1 MDEAAIGQDRPLIDR
16 LDTGSLI
23 PVKRSSGRKPE
34 NIGTGKGYG
43 GNFCDI
49 RDIWPGV
56 SLAVSSI
63 IDVDV
68 IITLGKR
75 HRHNNQTCQL
85 KQLTQSHKVSSL
97 NSQSSII
104 ITSDTLKQN
113 QCLRLE
119 FGRGNGRSESAH
131 FRPSSL
137 KVDWEPWGRS
147 PSGRRGRQLGGLDLQ
162 IRETMSCEI
171 APCDLLY
178 RMTYPV
184 DWSTQRLRNVFFVLR
199 CGERVLK

>member
-23 PVKRSSGRKPE
+23 PVKRSSGRKLE
-34 NIGTGKGYG
+34 NIGSGKSYV
-43 GNFCDI
+43 GNFGDI

-75 HRHNNQTCQL
+75 HRHNNQTCQDR
-85 KQLTQSHKVSSL
+85 VSVYSSDQKWEGRQVVFEQRSRSM
-97 NSQSSII
+97 NSG
-104 ITSDTLKQN
+104 TLKQN
-113 QCLRLE
+113 QCLRRE
-119 FGRGNGRSESAH
+119 FGCGNGPSESAH

-137 KVDWEPWGRS
+137 KVDWGPWAGVPADSAPGSRVAGLLPRS
-147 PSGRRGRQLGGLDLQ
+147 
-162 IRETMSCEI
+162 EEE
-171 APCDLLY
+171 A
-178 RMTYPV
+178 
-184 DWSTQRLRNVFFVLR
+184 
-199 CGERVLK
+199 KAAAH